1 MQILMDATVKAS
13 ITGIF
18 KSEKIFSCINACG
31 KLAPE
36 NAKIGA
42 SPGVVVKEGIV
53 PKAKSGYYNIVSE

>member
-1 MQILMDATVKAS
+1 MDATVKAS
-13 ITGIF
+13 LTGIF
-18 KSEKIFSCINACG
+18 KPEKIFTRIDACG

-42 SPGVVVKEGIV
+42 SPWVVVKKGIV